1 MDTVLLKNDL
11 ASEEKNKKLF
21 HHEGYLRIIVGS
33 SLDGITVVD
42 EQGKFEFANDSFF
55 RIIEWPKEEI
65 IGNNFLKIIPEEMN
79 EFIFMQWNN
88 VQEGIPD
95 DFETKIITKS
105 GEIKYVKVAHT
116 LTKINDEK
124 KVVSVVKD
132 ITENKKLELAL
143 KESEAKYRDL
153 FENAQDAMYVVDTE
167 GNFLRMNKVGLQALG
182 YTREE
187 FTGINISKLVT
198 PESLTIV
205 KERQKKRLREEL
217 VNQTDVLEM
226 ICKNGEHRWVEVKTR
241 DIKDGDKIIEIHG
254 IARDIT
260 ENIKLKKEL
269 KKSNNQRK
277 LLCHLVE
284 GSRGGKTR
292 AKILKRLTK
301 KSYNANQL
309 TEALNMDYKTI
320 RHHLNVLIKNGII
333 IKNKDGHIDL
343 YYISKNMESDLND
356 INQEIQHS

>member
-11 ASEEKNKKLF
+11 VSEEKLF
-21 HHEGYLRIIVGS
+21 HHEEYLKIIVGS

-79 EFIFMQWNN
+79 EFIFTQWNS

-116 LTKINDEK
+116 LTKINGEK

-143 KESEAKYRDL
+143 KESEGKYRDL

-167 GNFLRMNKVGLQALG
+167 GNFLKMNNIGLQALG

-198 PESLTIV
+198 PESLAIV
-205 KERQKKRLREEL
+205 KERQEKRLREEL
-217 VNQTDVLEM
+217 VIQIDILEM
-226 ICKNGEHRWVEVKTR
+226 ISKNGEHRWVEVKTR

-277 LLCHLVE
+277 LLCHLIE
-284 GSRGGKTR
+284 GSRGGMTR
-292 AKILKRLTK
+292 AKILKRLTE
-301 KSYNANQL
+301 KSHNANQL
-309 TEALNMDYKTI
+309 AEALNMDYKTI
-320 RHHLNVLIKNGII
+320 RHHLNVLIKNEII
-333 IKNKDGHIDL
+333 TKNNDGYIDL

>member
-1 MDTVLLKNDL
+1 MDTILLKNDL
-11 ASEEKNKKLF
+11 TSDEINKML
-21 HHEGYLRIIVGS
+21 HHEEYLRIIVES

-42 EQGKFEFANDSFF
+42 EQGKFEFINDSFL
-55 RIIEWPKEEI
+55 RIIEWPREEI
-65 IGNNFLKIIPEEMN
+65 LGNDFLKIIPEEMN
-79 EFIFMQWNN
+79 EFIFKQWNN
-88 VQEGIPD
+88 VQDGIPD

-116 LTKINDEK
+116 LTKINGEK

-132 ITENKKLELAL
+132 ITENKKLEVAL

-167 GNFLRMNKVGLQALG
+167 GNFLKMNKVGLQGLG
-182 YTREE
+182 YIKEE

-198 PESLTIV
+198 PESLKIV
-205 KERQKKRLREEL
+205 KERQKKRLRKEL
-217 VNQTDVLEM
+217 VNQTDVIEM
-226 ICKNGEHRWVEVKTR
+226 ICKNGEHVWVEVKTR
-241 DIKDGDKIIEIHG
+241 DIKDGDRIIEIHG

-277 LLCHLVE
+277 LLCHLIE

-292 AKILKRLTK
+292 AKILKRLTG

-309 TEALNMDYKTI
+309 AEALNMDYKTI
-320 RHHLNVLIKNGII
+320 RHHLNVLIRNGII
-333 IKNKDGHIDL
+333 VKNNDGYIDL

-356 INQEIQHS
+356 ID

>member
-1 MDTVLLKNDL
+1 
-11 ASEEKNKKLF
+11 
-21 HHEGYLRIIVGS
+21 
-33 SLDGITVVD
+33 
-42 EQGKFEFANDSFF
+42 
-55 RIIEWPKEEI
+55 
-65 IGNNFLKIIPEEMN
+65 MN

-116 LTKINDEK
+116 LTKINGEK

-153 FENAQDAMYVVDTE
+153 FENAQDAMYIVDTK

-198 PESLTIV
+198 PESLKIV
-205 KERQKKRLREEL
+205 KERQNKRLREP

-226 ICKNGEHRWVEVKTR
+226 ICKNGEHRWIEVKTR
-241 DIKDGDKIIEIHG
+241 DIKDGEKIIEIHG

-260 ENIKLKKEL
+260 ENIKLRKEL

-292 AKILKRLTK
+292 AKILKRLTE

-309 TEALNMDYKTI
+309 AEALNMDYKTI
-320 RHHLNVLIKNGII
+320 RHHLNVLIKNEII
-333 IKNKDGHIDL
+333 TKKNDGYIDL

-356 INQEIQHS
+356 INQEMQHS

>member
-1 MDTVLLKNDL
+1 MTMVTISSTFKNISEIPNLL
-11 ASEEKNKKLF
+11 
-21 HHEGYLRIIVGS
+21 
-33 SLDGITVVD
+33 
-42 EQGKFEFANDSFF
+42 
-55 RIIEWPKEEI
+55 
-65 IGNNFLKIIPEEMN
+65 
-79 EFIFMQWNN
+79 N
-88 VQEGIPD
+88 V
-95 DFETKIITKS
+95 F
-105 GEIKYVKVAHT
+105 
-116 LTKINDEK
+116 
-124 KVVSVVKD
+124 
-132 ITENKKLELAL
+132 
-143 KESEAKYRDL
+143 
-153 FENAQDAMYVVDTE
+153 
-167 GNFLRMNKVGLQALG
+167 GNFGNDYE
-182 YTREE
+182 YTE
-187 FTGINISKLVT
+187 T

-277 LLCHLVE
+277 LLCHLIE

-292 AKILKRLTK
+292 AKILKRLTE

-309 TEALNMDYKTI
+309 AEALNMDYKTI

-333 IKNKDGHIDL
+333 TINNNGYIDL

>member
-1 MDTVLLKNDL
+1 METILVKNDL
-11 ASEEKNKKLF
+11 ISEDKYKKLIHF
-21 HHEGYLRIIVGS
+21 EKYLRIIVES

-42 EQGKFEFANDSFF
+42 DKGRFEFANDSFF
-55 RIIEWPKEEI
+55 KIIEWPKEEI
-65 IGNNFLKIIPEEMN
+65 IGDYFLKIIPEEMN
-79 EFIFMQWNN
+79 EFIFMQWKN

-105 GEIKYVKVAHT
+105 REIKYVIVAHT
-116 LTKINDEK
+116 LTKINGEN

-132 ITENKKLELAL
+132 NTKPKKLELAL

-167 GNFLRMNKVGLQALG
+167 GNFLKMNTVGLQALG

-187 FTGINISKLVT
+187 FIGINISKLVT

-205 KERQKKRLREEL
+205 KERQKKRLRKEL
-217 VNQTDVLEM
+217 VTQTDVIEM
-226 ICKNGEHRWVEVKTR
+226 ICKNGEHRWVEVNSR
-241 DIKDGDKIIEIHG
+241 DIKEGDTVIEIHG

-269 KKSNNQRK
+269 NKSNNQRK
-277 LLCHLVE
+277 LLCHLIE

-292 AKILKRLTK
+292 AKILKLLSE

-309 TEALNMDYKTI
+309 AEALNMDYKTI
-320 RHHLNVLIKNGII
+320 RHHLNVLIKNRII
-333 IKNKDGHIDL
+333 TKNIDGYIDL
-343 YYISKNMESDLND
+343 YNISKNVESDFKD
-356 INQEIQHS
+356 VNQEVQHS